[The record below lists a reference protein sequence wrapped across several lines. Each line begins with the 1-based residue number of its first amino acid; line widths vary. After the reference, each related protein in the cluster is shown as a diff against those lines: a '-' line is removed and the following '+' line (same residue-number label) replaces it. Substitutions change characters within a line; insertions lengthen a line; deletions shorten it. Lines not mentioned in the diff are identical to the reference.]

1 MAGLAIMRIA
11 CILIPHF
18 PVAVERQRDPSL
30 CGRPLVIGETPDQ
43 RKAVLDCSPEAEAR
57 GVRVGMPLRAALA
70 LCRNALFLP
79 PHPSRY
85 SDVFDSL
92 LAALETFSPEV
103 EPGALGRAYL
113 NADGLSRH
121 YEGELDLGERIIRSL
136 RETTGLVA
144 AVGVAEGKF
153 VAWTAAIT
161 SQPGQ
166 VCTVPEGNE
175 AEFLRPLD
183 VALLA
188 HFDTPSQIRLA
199 DFQIREGTKKQLISI
214 GQSSVPAASA
224 DTLRR
229 LDLYG
234 LRTLGD
240 LAALAPGP
248 LQAQFGNEGKRLYD
262 LARGIDREPLRPLH
276 HEELLSETLRF
287 PSAAVS
293 IEALVV
299 ACRRL
304 LVRLHWRLRG
314 RAARRLR
321 LRAALWGG
329 RSWEKALT
337 FHEAVVDWERMLFIV
352 KSVLSNAA
360 PNGPVEE
367 LTIELSGITEERGRQ
382 ATLFAEKAGLKRQL
396 GETARQLR
404 ARWGR
409 PLISRVVEVE
419 PWSRLPERRHAL
431 IDYEP

>member
-1 MAGLAIMRIA
+1 MRIA

-18 PVAVERQRDPSL
+18 PVAVERRRDPSL
-30 CGRPLVIGETPDQ
+30 RGRPLVIGETPDQ
-43 RKAVLDCSPEAEAR
+43 RKAVLDCSPEAEAQ
-57 GVRVGMPLRAALA
+57 GVRVGMPLRPALA
-70 LCRNALFLP
+70 LCRDAVFLP

-92 LAALETFSPEV
+92 LAVLETFSPEV
-103 EPGALGRAYL
+103 EPGALGCAYL
-113 NADGLSRH
+113 NAGGLSLH

-144 AVGVAEGKF
+144 AVGLAEGKF
-153 VAWTAAIT
+153 VAWTAAVT

-166 VCTVPEGNE
+166 VCTVPEGKE

-188 HFDTPSQIRLA
+188 HFDTFSQTQFA
-199 DFQIREGTKKQLISI
+199 TFQLQESAKKHLISN
-214 GQSSVPAASA
+214 GQFNAPVASA

-240 LAALAPGP
+240 LASLAPGP
-248 LQAQFGNEGKRLYD
+248 LQAQFGSEGKRLYD
-262 LARGIDREPLRPLH
+262 LARGIDREPLRPLRR
-276 HEELLSETLRF
+276 EELLSETLRF

-299 ACRRL
+299 ASRRL

-360 PNGPVEE
+360 PTGPVEE

-382 ATLFAEKAGLKRQL
+382 TTLFAEKAGLRQQL

-409 PLISRVVEVE
+409 PLISKVVEVE

>member
-1 MAGLAIMRIA
+1 MRIA

-18 PVAVERQRDPSL
+18 PAAVERQRDPSL
-30 CGRPLVIGETPDQ
+30 RGHPLVIGETPDQ
-43 RKAVLDCSPEAEAR
+43 RKAVLDCSSEAEAQ
-57 GVRVGMPLRAALA
+57 GVRVGMPLRPALA
-70 LCRNALFLP
+70 LCRDAIFLP

-92 LAALETFSPEV
+92 LAVLETFSPEV

-113 NADGLSRH
+113 NAGGLALH
-121 YEGELDLGERIIRSL
+121 YEDELDLGERMVRSL
-136 RETTGLVA
+136 QETGGLIA
-144 AVGVAEGKF
+144 AAGIAEGKF
-153 VAWTAAIT
+153 VAWTAATT
-161 SQPGQ
+161 SEPGQ
-166 VCTVPEGNE
+166 VCTVPAGKE

-183 VALLA
+183 VSLLA
-188 HFDTPSQIRLA
+188 YFDTFSQTHFVASQVRDSA
-199 DFQIREGTKKQLISI
+199 KKQLIST
-214 GQSSVPAASA
+214 GQSNVPVASA

-234 LRTLGD
+234 LRTIGD
-240 LAALAPGP
+240 LAMLAPGP
-248 LQAQFGNEGKRLYD
+248 LQAQFGREGKRLYE
-262 LARGIDREPLRPLH
+262 LARGIDREPLRPRRR
-276 HEELLSETLRF
+276 EELLSETLRF
-287 PSAAVS
+287 PAAAVS

-329 RSWEKALT
+329 RSWQKSLT
-337 FHEAVVDWERMLFIV
+337 FHEAVTDWERMLFIV
-352 KSVLSNAA
+352 KSVFSNTALPA
-360 PNGPVEE
+360 PVEE

-382 ATLFAEKAGLKRQL
+382 STLFAEKAGLKRQL